1 MSHID
6 VIFYINLESREDR
19 KEHFLYE
26 ITKLTSDMTKVIR
39 IDAIK
44 DNLGILG
51 CVYSHIKAI
60 EEFEKHP
67 EWNTCIIF
75 EDDFTFNN
83 DDREINNNYLTQ
95 FLNEFS
101 EWDMLTLS
109 YNPNEFVF
117 QPTHHD
123 KYIKVLRTQTTSGY
137 CLNKKFSSVLKN
149 NFMESSALLKAKGRK
164 CHEYSLDIYWQK
176 LQPTSNWFAVRPA
189 LGYQYSNF
197 SDIENSVTDYK
208 C

>member
-6 VIFYINLESREDR
+6 VIFYINLESRKDR
-19 KEHFLYE
+19 KEHFLNE
-26 ITKLTSDMTKVIR
+26 ITKITSDNTKLIR
-39 IDAIK
+39 IDAVK
-44 DNLGILG
+44 EKLGILG

-60 EEFEKHP
+60 EEFQKNP

-75 EDDFTFNN
+75 EDDFTFKN
-83 DDREINNNYLTQ
+83 DNREINNNNLTQ
-95 FLNEFS
+95 FFNEFP

-117 QPTHHD
+117 QPTHKD
-123 KYIKVLRTQTTSGY
+123 NYVKVLRTQTTSGY

-149 NFMESSALLKAKGRK
+149 NFIESSELLKKRGSR